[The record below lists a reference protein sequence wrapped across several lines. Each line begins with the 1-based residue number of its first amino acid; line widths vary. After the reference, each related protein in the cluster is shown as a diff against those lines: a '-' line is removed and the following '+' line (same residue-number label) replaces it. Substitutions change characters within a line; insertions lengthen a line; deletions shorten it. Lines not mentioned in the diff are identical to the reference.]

1 MAGAALTELFA
12 RAGCRGWLCVR
23 EVDGDGEVACGAD
36 ELVVTASVFKVAVAL
51 EVFRQAS
58 AGRLDPRERL
68 RVGPRGR
75 TPGPTGLSVFADEAE
90 LSVRDLVTMMLT
102 VSDNAATD
110 VLVDR
115 VGLDRLHATLA
126 GLGLPRT
133 IIPFPLRD
141 ELDVIGRDA
150 GFGGWAELERAGAGM
165 AAGEEQRVQQLMLRS
180 GALDPAQSIRST
192 PRETATLLRLIWL
205 DEAGPADAC
214 APVRQAM
221 ARQVTRQRLAL
232 GFPRHGVQV
241 AAKSGTLL
249 GLIRNE
255 AGVITMPDGRRYA
268 AAVFTRA
275 DRQWDR
281 EHEINAAIGA
291 ATALAVGRLAGAGA
305 DGLG

>member
-1 MAGAALTELFA
+1 VADEEFRELFA
-12 RAGCRGWLCVR
+12 RAGCQGWLCVR
-23 EVDGDGEVACGAD
+23 EVDADREVTDGAD
-36 ELVVTASVFKVAVAL
+36 ELVATASVFKVAVAL

-68 RVGPRGR
+68 RVGPEGR
-75 TPGPTGLSVFADEAE
+75 TPGPAGLSVFADEAE

-110 VLVDR
+110 VLIDR

-126 GLGLPRT
+126 DLGLPRT
-133 IIPFPLRD
+133 VIPVTLQE
-141 ELDVIGRDA
+141 ELDSIAREA
-150 GFGGWAELERAGAGM
+150 GFGGWAELE
-165 AAGEEQRVQQLMLRS
+165 AADVPPDEEQRVQERMQRS
-180 GALDPAQSIRST
+180 AALDPRQGIRST
-192 PRETATLLRLIWL
+192 PRETATLLRLIWR

-241 AAKSGTLL
+241 AAKSGTWI

-281 EHEINAAIGA
+281 EHEINAAVGA
-291 ATALAVGRLAGAGA
+291 AAALAVARLR
-305 DGLG
+305 